1 MIKLPVDQEARLR
14 QQEFP
19 QILRDVID
27 SGAEQLDLVIDADTA
42 LIIAAA
48 LELYNSITGV
58 SD

>member
-1 MIKLPVDQEARLR
+1 MMELSVDQEARLR

-48 LELYNSITGV
+48 LELYNSITGI
-58 SD
+58 S